1 MPKVVI
7 RSRELKKGSQYN
19 GQKNNNVDIKFS
31 APDAFFDNLHQVRSK
46 QKYWKAK

>member
-31 APDAFFDNLHQVRSK
+31 APDTFFDNLHQVRSK